1 MSYSCYLGGVEWPT
15 PAKLTVKIKG
25 KIRHSRCSMRVK
37 SISSAPLG

>member
-25 KIRHSRCSMRVK
+25 KNM
-37 SISSAPLG
+37 LND